1 MQMQKKLFPESKK
14 DSSLKIFFTKILS
27 WTSRFMLVKW
37 NLFKASIYPHIWTLM
52 HSADSL
58 AQLWHLL
65 PYKQTRF
72 DVFRCA
78 PPSARPCVPSLGVPN
93 EICFRK
99 HDASRSDLRFRLWR
113 LEWSPE
119 VVRHNPERS
128 TCDASVLAPGVL
140 VQPSSCCAAPAGP
153 LREQH
158 LTGPSRRPPARQLSG
173 GITPCTWDPVTLTP
187 PHPTPPP
194 PPPPPHSGRPLAGDG
209 WRWASSFLLPFIFLS
224 FKTLLPSLPL
234 SLPLSSPPSSVMFSA
249 VPCRQGS
256 LTECLLCYGFIGLV
270 CGRNLWIKVISH
282 CSTFSQAVKLPFTF
296 VPLAE
301 RDRERH
307 M

>member
-1 MQMQKKLFPESKK
+1 
-14 DSSLKIFFTKILS
+14 
-27 WTSRFMLVKW
+27 MLVKW

-58 AQLWHLL
+58 AQPSHLL
-65 PYKQTRF
+65 TNKLVSTF
-72 DVFRCA
+72 FRCA

-99 HDASRSDLRFRLWR
+99 HDSSRSDLRFRLWR

-119 VVRHNPERS
+119 VARHNPERS
-128 TCDASVLAPGVL
+128 TRDASVLAPGLL

-187 PHPTPPP
+187 PTTTLWP
-194 PPPPPHSGRPLAGDG
+194 AAG
-209 WRWASSFLLPFIFLS
+209 WRWLEVGLLLPAAIYLS
-224 FKTLLPSLPL
+224 FFQNPPPSLLPL